1 MKRREFIAVLG
12 GVAAWV
18 SAGIATAQDW
28 PTRPVTLVVPYAAG
42 SASDIAA
49 RSLAPRLSEVL
60 GQQVIIED
68 IGGAGGMTASARV
81 AKAAPDFYQFV
92 IGNAGTHA
100 QNQTL
105 YKHPMYNAATDFA
118 PVVLI
123 ATNSYVLI
131 VNKGFPANN
140 LKEFVAYA
148 QTNRAKMQYGSAGT
162 GSGIHLACVLLNAA
176 IGVDV
181 THVPYRGSPAA
192 VQDLI
197 GGRID
202 YLCPIIASAV
212 PLIKSGTVRALAV
225 LSKDRSPILP
235 GVASAHEQ
243 GLIDFTVDGWW
254 AFFMPKGTP
263 TAIVQKLHDATVAT
277 IDTPS
282 VQERM
287 KQIGADLVAPERR
300 SPEYL
305 QKFVESEI
313 EKWASP
319 IKASGVSTE

>member
-1 MKRREFIAVLG
+1 MRKSLVVSFFATWLMAG
-12 GVAAWV
+12 LAA
-18 SAGIATAQDW
+18 AQDW
-28 PTRPVTLVVPYAAG
+28 PTKPVTLVVPYAAG

-68 IGGAGGMTASARV
+68 VGGAGGMTAAARV
-81 AKAAPDFYQFV
+81 ARAAPDFYQFV
-92 IGNAGTHA
+92 LGNAGTHA

-105 YKHPMYNAATDFA
+105 FKKPLYNAAVDFA
-118 PVVLI
+118 PVILI

-131 VNKGFPANN
+131 VNRDFPGND
-140 LKEFVAYA
+140 LQQFIAYA
-148 QTNRAKMQYGSAGT
+148 KANEAKMQYGSAGA
-162 GSGIHLACVLLNAA
+162 GSGIHLACMLLNAA

-202 YLCPIIASAV
+202 YLCPVIASAV
-212 PLIKSGTVRALAV
+212 PLIESGTVKALAV
-225 LSKDRSPILP
+225 LSGARSQVLP
-235 GVASAHEQ
+235 EIASATEQ
-243 GLIDFTVDGWW
+243 GLKDFTVDGWW

-263 TAIVQKLHDATVAT
+263 PTIIQKLHDATVAT

-287 KQIGADLVAPERR
+287 KQIGADLVAPELR

-313 EKWASP
+313 ERWALP
-319 IKASGVSTE
+319 IKASGIAME